1 MQNCS
6 LLLIET
12 PPHVIEPKYPGAFE
26 SLVCLNDCWDEE
38 ALQKERNKIME
49 LSKQNARCH
58 ERCCRFLAAAGSL
71 LNDSYRITAEYVDAG
86 KIARYATRLA
96 GKEFRARKQGRGTET
111 VRFLSA
117 VTAQGI
123 TTYKNTPQALCE
135 RIYLV
140 EDEYGA
146 VSRLLMN
153 AIRSHALAAGLDI
166 ISCYCIS
173 SPFEKLEHVLIP
185 EIGVGFLTANRYH
198 PFDIECYRHIHAK
211 RFMDAEGLRS
221 KKQRLSFNRKA
232 IGELLGEAS
241 RLLAEAKEVHDELET
256 CYTTHM
262 DFDKVNE
269 KSTQLLNVFKSIY
282 QSKK

>member
-1 MQNCS
+1 
-6 LLLIET
+6 
-12 PPHVIEPKYPGAFE
+12 
-26 SLVCLNDCWDEE
+26 
-38 ALQKERNKIME
+38 ME
-49 LSKQNARCH
+49 LSTQNLRCH

-96 GKEFRARKQGRGTET
+96 GKEFRKRKEGRGNEAI
-111 VRFLSA
+111 RFLSA

-123 TTYKNTPQALCE
+123 TSYTNTPKVLCE

-140 EDEYGA
+140 EDDYGA

-153 AIRSHALAAGLDI
+153 AIRSHALAAGLNI

-173 SPFEKLEHVLIP
+173 SPFEKLEHILIP

-198 PFDIECYRHIHAK
+198 PFDIDCFRRIHAK
-211 RFMDAEGLRS
+211 RFMNAEGLRS

-241 RLLAEAKEVHDELET
+241 RLLAEAKDIHDELET
-256 CYTTHM
+256 CYTVHM

-269 KSTQLLNVFKSIY
+269 KSARIIETFVSMCKP
-282 QSKK
+282 KK